1 MKGEDAL
8 LPAPDPHPSSGPLW
22 LTGGHVV
29 DVRTGTIQ
37 RGMHVEVAS
46 GRIVRVSP
54 DPPPPGARQ
63 IALGGRYLLPG
74 LISVHTHLSVVYPFT
89 ATDEAEPSGTTAL
102 RALARAQ
109 DALRA
114 GVTTIRCVHEQNRA
128 DLLVRSAAEQGWV
141 AAPRILGAGRALSTT
156 GGHGHGMACSYA
168 DGHDGFLQAA
178 RAELAAGAD
187 HVKIFITGGIAR
199 PGESFDGAEMT
210 TDEMRAVVRAARE
223 RGSYVVAHAGAASAI
238 RQAVEAGVRS
248 FEHAYQLDDDTAA
261 EMARR
266 QVFLTPTLCVTR
278 CPEWMAAHHFTRW
291 QIDRAME
298 VGPAH
303 LASIRAAV
311 RGGPAAGDQPG
322 ITFVAGTDYP
332 PGEPIEDTVVAVR
345 EMEFLT
351 DAGLPPAHALRAGT
365 LDAARLVK
373 MDDQLGAAEEGYLAD
388 LIVTDSDPAADIRAL
403 RAIRLV
409 LQGGRVIRNDLP
421 DAPAARNDRPGARAA
436 GGGRPAA
443 AGSTR

>member
-1 MKGEDAL
+1 M
-8 LPAPDPHPSSGPLW
+8 LPPPETQPPSGPLW
-22 LTGGHVV
+22 LTGGHLV
-29 DVRTGTIQ
+29 DVRTGNA
-37 RGMHVEVAS
+37 RRDRYVEVTG
-46 GRIVRVSP
+46 GRITRITA
-54 DPPPPGARQ
+54 DPPPAQARQ
-63 IALGGRYLLPG
+63 IHLGGRYLLPG
-74 LISVHTHLSVVYPFT
+74 LISVHTHLSVVYPFS
-89 ATDEAEPSGTTAL
+89 ATDETESPGTTAL

-109 DALRA
+109 DALRS

-128 DLLVRSAAEQGWV
+128 DLLVRTAAQQGWL

-187 HVKIFITGGIAR
+187 HIKIFITGGIAR
-199 PGESFDGAEMT
+199 QGESFDGAEMT
-210 TDEMRAVVRAARE
+210 VEEMRAVVRAASE
-223 RGSYVVAHAGAASAI
+223 RGSYVVAHAGSAGAI
-238 RQAVEAGVRS
+238 RQALDAGVRS
-248 FEHAYQLDDDTAA
+248 FEHAYQLDDETVA

-278 CPEWMAAHHFTRW
+278 CPEWMAGHHFTQW
-291 QIDRAME
+291 QIERAME

-303 LASIRAAV
+303 LASIRSAV
-311 RGGPAAGDQPG
+311 RGGLGADGEGG

-351 DAGLPPAHALRAGT
+351 DAGLPPYQALRAGT
-365 LDAARLVK
+365 IDAARLIK
-373 MDDQLGAAEEGYLAD
+373 LDDQLGAAEEGYLAD
-388 LIVTDSDPAADIRAL
+388 LIVTDADPATDIRAL

-421 DAPAARNDRPGARAA
+421 DVPVSRPPRPVSAGGAR
-436 GGGRPAA
+436 
-443 AGSTR
+443 

>member
-1 MKGEDAL
+1 MRGENAL
-8 LPAPDPHPSSGPLW
+8 LPPPDPQTPSRPLW

-29 DVRTGTIQ
+29 DVRTGAVR
-37 RGMHVEVAS
+37 RGVHVEVAG
-46 GRIVRVSP
+46 GRIARITA

-74 LISVHTHLSVVYPFT
+74 LISVHTHLSVVYPFS

-102 RALARAQ
+102 RALARAH

-128 DLLVRSAAEQGWV
+128 DLLVRTAAGQGWV

-156 GGHGHGMACSYA
+156 GGHGHGMACSHA
-168 DGHDGFLQAA
+168 DGHDSFLQAA

-199 PGESFDGAEMT
+199 QGESFEGAEMT
-210 TDEMRAVVRAARE
+210 TDEMRAVVRAASE
-223 RGSYVVAHAGAASAI
+223 RGSYVVAHAGAAGAI
-238 RQAVEAGVRS
+238 RQALDAGVRS
-248 FEHAYQLDDDTAA
+248 FEHAYQLDEETAA

-278 CPEWMAAHHFTRW
+278 CPEWMAGHHFTPW

-311 RGGPAAGDQPG
+311 RGGLEAGDRPG

-345 EMEFLT
+345 EMEFLA
-351 DAGLPPAHALRAGT
+351 DAGLSPPQALRAGT
-365 LDAARLVK
+365 IDAARLIR
-373 MDDQLGAAEEGYLAD
+373 MADQLGAAEEGYLAD
-388 LIVTDSDPAADIRAL
+388 LIVTDADPAADIRAL
-403 RAIRLV
+403 RSIRLV
-409 LQGGRVIRNDLP
+409 LQGGRVIRDDLP
-421 DAPAARNDRPGARAA
+421 VP
-436 GGGRPAA
+436 
-443 AGSTR
+443 AGSTG